1 RHTTTPSPPRGSA
14 RKLEPSLAVAP
25 PATRSATSDSA
36 PPEAVGITVGATT
49 GGTVGDGAADPAGV
63 GPGVADGEHALRAA
77 TSSVAAIRFIAAT
90 TQRPRR
96 WFPRSRR
103 RSRIPQDRGS
113 PGQRVAPRLAAGLAA
128 WRPPPPRPPAARR
141 GLERA
146 RKRRYQA
153 AAAAKR
159 APVTVAL
166 RSAVMIASD
175 CRLGTASG
183 WTAWIAVRTRSLVIT
198 RTYAPP
204 WRSPTM
210 KPRR

>member
-63 GPGVADGEHALRAA
+63 GPGVADGEHALRAG

-90 TQRPRR
+90 TPRARR

-103 RSRIPQDRGS
+103 RSRIPAGS
-113 PGQRVAPRLAAGLAA
+113 RVAGSARGASLGGGPRRLAPATAA
-128 WRPPPPRPPAARR
+128 AARR
-141 GLERA
+141 AAGAREGEEAAVPGGRGGKEGPGHGRA
-146 RKRRYQA
+146 QE
-153 AAAAKR
+153 
-159 APVTVAL
+159 
-166 RSAVMIASD
+166 
-175 CRLGTASG
+175 
-183 WTAWIAVRTRSLVIT
+183 
-198 RTYAPP
+198 
-204 WRSPTM
+204 
-210 KPRR
+210 